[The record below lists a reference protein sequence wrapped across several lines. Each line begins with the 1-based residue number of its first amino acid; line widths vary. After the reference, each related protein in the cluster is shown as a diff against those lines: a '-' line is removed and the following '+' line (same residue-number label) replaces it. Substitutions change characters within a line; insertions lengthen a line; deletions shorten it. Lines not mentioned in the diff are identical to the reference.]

1 MMIFLLILKIIGIV
15 LCVILGILAVILFV
29 PICYEVDAGIDAMDY
44 KGRVRWL
51 GRLIRFEFRWKEKTH
66 AVLKILWF
74 VIDFTDPEAVAARKA
89 KKEAKAR
96 KKQQKLQK
104 KEARKNEKQAR
115 QNQKEAQQQASDR
128 EAWAQR
134 RAEFRKQ
141 QEAESLSDESN
152 ELEKMQV
159 KEKTVTENVVSES
172 VTEAERIDIDEPVEH
187 KMTGV
192 EASVGKHASE
202 TDQQSV
208 SEEAS
213 DVLEKEPAQ
222 ENGTEEK
229 ISVREKLKSAR
240 EKAGSVKEKVK
251 NGIAVIRF
259 LKEQELI
266 PAVWVKLKTF
276 LLHIRPRIL
285 RGHLQFGL
293 TDPANT
299 GQVLGGIAMIPFLY
313 QTELQIEPDFETD
326 ENYIKGQVYT
336 RGHMCCIHL
345 VILIVRL
352 LLDKKIRGVIHMIR
366 ENE

>member
-1 MMIFLLILKIIGIV
+1 MMIVFLILKIIGIV

-29 PICYEVDAGIDAMDY
+29 PICYEADADIDAMDY
-44 KGRVRWL
+44 KVRVRWL
-51 GRLIRFEFRWKEKTH
+51 GRLIRFEFRWKEKAH

-96 KKQQKLQK
+96 KKQQKQQK

-115 QNQKEAQQQASDR
+115 QKQKEEEQQASDR
-128 EAWAQR
+128 ENRARQ
-134 RAEFRKQ
+134 RAEFRRQ
-141 QEAESLSDESN
+141 QEAELLSDESN
-152 ELEKMQV
+152 RIEKTQV
-159 KEKTVTENVVSES
+159 KENVVSES
-172 VTEAERIDIDEPVEH
+172 ATEVRLPEAENPDMDETAEH
-187 KMTGV
+187 KLTGI
-192 EASVGKHASE
+192 ETSEGKHASE
-202 TDQQSV
+202 ADQNSV
-208 SEEAS
+208 LEDVS
-213 DVLEKEPAQ
+213 DVLEREAEQ
-222 ENGTEEK
+222 ENGSEEK
-229 ISVREKLKSAR
+229 TSVLEKLKSAQ
-240 EKAGSVKEKVK
+240 EKAGSVKGKIK
-251 NGIAVIRF
+251 GGIAVLQF
-259 LKEQELI
+259 LREQELV

-276 LLHIRPRIL
+276 LLHIRPRVL

-293 TDPANT
+293 SDPANT

-313 QTELQIEPDFETD
+313 QTELQIEPDFETE

-366 ENE
+366 ENK

>member
-29 PICYEVDAGIDAMDY
+29 PICYEVDADIDAMDY
-44 KGRVRWL
+44 KVRVRWL
-51 GRLIRFEFRWKEKTH
+51 GRLIRFEFRWKEKAY

-74 VIDFTDPEAVAARKA
+74 VIDFTDPEAVAAKKA

-96 KKQQKLQK
+96 KKQQKQQK
-104 KEARKNEKQAR
+104 KEVRKNEKQAR

-128 EAWAQR
+128 EARAQQR
-134 RAEFRKQ
+134 SEFRKQ
-141 QEAESLSDESN
+141 QEAESLSDGSN
-152 ELEKMQV
+152 EIEKTQA
-159 KEKTVTENVVSES
+159 KEKTVSES
-172 VTEAERIDIDEPVEH
+172 VTEAERTDIDEPVEH
-187 KMTGV
+187 KMTGA
-192 EASVGKHASE
+192 EASAGKYASE
-202 TDQQSV
+202 TDQQLV

-213 DVLEKEPAQ
+213 DVLEKEPTQ
-222 ENGTEEK
+222 ENGAEEK
-229 ISVREKLKSAR
+229 ISVREKLKSVH

-266 PAVWVKLKTF
+266 PAVWVKLKPF

-293 TDPANT
+293 SDPANT

-366 ENE
+366 ENK